1 MPAIYIFSFQLV
13 SPDDLVNACKMFEP
27 LKLPLRYVHP
37 SLALQPDSHFVA
49 TPTVGVL
56 ASFPGC
62 LPLCFLEPP
71 GEAVQRSHM
80 WSRKWSGRRPSN
92 EAKGYCTWFHP
103 NLFWRTL
110 LAVVSILARAFVS
123 FPPPILWL
131 IVFKSRSRVPVMFSY
146 IGYKGVCIFELFW
159 SRKGIHWFQP
169 LLLFVVPSCNTC
181 TNNSQSQR

>member
-92 EAKGYCTWFHP
+92 EAKGVHGSIQTSSDIHI
-103 NLFWRTL
+103 
-110 LAVVSILARAFVS
+110 LAVVNIPAQALPHLQLQIL
-123 FPPPILWL
+123 
-131 IVFKSRSRVPVMFSY
+131 
-146 IGYKGVCIFELFW
+146 
-159 SRKGIHWFQP
+159 
-169 LLLFVVPSCNTC
+169 
-181 TNNSQSQR
+181 